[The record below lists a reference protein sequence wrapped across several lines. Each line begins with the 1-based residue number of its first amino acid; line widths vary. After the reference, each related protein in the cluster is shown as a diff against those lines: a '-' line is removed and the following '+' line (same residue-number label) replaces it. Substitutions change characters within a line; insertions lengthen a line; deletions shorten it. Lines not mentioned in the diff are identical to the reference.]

1 MSAMTIK
8 KLAGQTI
15 SSTDEILR
23 LWSEAFCC
31 GDIRREQVPD
41 IMDRL
46 LDLRS
51 AAGIVAAVA
60 NTKKKQG
67 APT

>member
-15 SSTDEILR
+15 TGTDELLK
-23 LWSEAFCC
+23 LWSEAFCR
-31 GDIRREQVPD
+31 GDVSRDQVPR
-41 IMDRL
+41 IMDCL

-51 AAGIVAAVA
+51 AAGLMATAPSR
-60 NTKKKQG
+60 KKQG
-67 APT
+67 VST